1 LEFSHVATSD
11 PHNIAMDAFFLELS
25 ERLTQE
31 AFVLVRVTH
40 TEGSAP
46 REVGAL
52 MAVGTEASRPI
63 IGTIGGGHLEWQ
75 AIIRAGSLLSSGTP
89 HEVVRYTLGPTL
101 GQCCGGAVELCF
113 EQLSRGSTWPARAA
127 AALKA
132 GETFELPTEHSP
144 YTLAPAPLHVSLF
157 GGGHVGAAIVQVL
170 ALLPCRVLWVDSRDA
185 VLPVVSAPNV
195 RTEHSAPIQAEVAHL
210 PSGSHVLIMSF
221 SHAEDLEIVA
231 ACLRRL
237 RTQNDLPFIG
247 LIGSRTK
254 WVTFQRRLAEK
265 GFSAAE
271 LARVTCPIGVH
282 GLIGKEPQVIAV
294 SVAAQLL
301 ALHGSAG

>member
-1 LEFSHVATSD
+1 
-11 PHNIAMDAFFLELS
+11 MDAFFLELS
-25 ERLTQE
+25 ERLPEE

-40 TEGSAP
+40 TEGSVP

-52 MAVGTEASRPI
+52 MAVGANPSQPI

-75 AIIRAGSLLSSGTP
+75 AISHARGLLASGAP
-89 HEVVRYTLGPTL
+89 NDVMRYALGPTL

-113 EQLSRGSTWPARAA
+113 EQLGRGSTWPARAA

-132 GETFELPTEHSP
+132 GETFALPTEHSP

-185 VLPVVSAPNV
+185 VLPDASAPNV
-195 RTEHSAPIQAEVAHL
+195 RTEHSAPIQAEVAYL

-221 SHAEDLEIVA
+221 SHAEDLDIVA
-231 ACLRRL
+231 ACLQRA
-237 RTQNDLPFIG
+237 RTRNDLPFIG

-254 WVTFQRRLAEK
+254 WVTFQRRLTEK

-294 SVAAQLL
+294 SVAAQLM
-301 ALHGSAG
+301 ALRRSDG